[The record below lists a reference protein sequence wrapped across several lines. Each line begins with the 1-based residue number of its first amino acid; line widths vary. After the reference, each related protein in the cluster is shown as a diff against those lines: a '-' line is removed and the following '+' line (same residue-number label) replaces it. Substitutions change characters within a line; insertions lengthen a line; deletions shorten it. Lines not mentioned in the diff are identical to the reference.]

1 MISCR
6 QGRLE
11 VIYKWDFEIFEL
23 LGETLY
29 TQSALAAQHCQ
40 ELCIKCDIS
49 VSATIT
55 PTDQENY
62 FRT

>member
-29 TQSALAAQHCQ
+29 TQLAFAAQHFQ
-40 ELCIKCDIS
+40 ELCIK
-49 VSATIT
+49 
-55 PTDQENY
+55 
-62 FRT
+62 